1 MKLPMD
7 KLILRILPVPAD
19 RQFAETPL
27 KPGLRK
33 RLANFIPDIRRQYAE
48 KKKNLPPND
57 KKYRPST
64 MWYFFATVLVV
75 LSIQNFLGSSR
86 VEVISYSQFKS
97 LLKKDLINDLVIRET
112 TIDGNLK
119 GAAVKEVLKPEKLK
133 EISPEVLAS
142 KKPFPFETVRV
153 EDPGLT
159 AELESA
165 KIPFKGELTSNWLPT
180 ILSWVVPVGLFFL
193 MWSYLGRKMGS
204 ASGGLMQIGKS
215 KAKVYIEK
223 KTGVTFADVAGIDE
237 AEQEV
242 AEVVGFLK
250 DPDKYQRLGGRIPK
264 GVLIVGPPG
273 TGKTLLARAV
283 AGEAGVPFFSLT
295 GSDFV
300 EMFVGVGAARV
311 RDLFLQAVKN
321 APSIIFIDELD
332 AIGKARGVSVLAGND
347 EREQTLNQLL
357 AEMDGFDPNQGV
369 IIMAATNRPE
379 ILDAALLRP
388 GRFDRQILVDRPDII
403 GRTKILKLH
412 AKKVTLAA
420 DLDLAVV
427 AAKTPGFVGADLAN
441 IVNEAA
447 LLAARQDK
455 ESIDMTDFDEAIERV
470 VAGLQKKSHV
480 INPKE
485 KKIVAYH
492 ESGHALMAELVPGA
506 DPVSKISII
515 PRGVAALGYT
525 TQLPTED
532 RYLMTRSELLA
543 RIDVLLGGRVAEEI
557 VFGDVST
564 GAQNDLQRAT
574 EIARTMITQFGMSE
588 KLGLAALEGPRH
600 ATFLMVPT
608 QQPKEYSEE
617 TARLID
623 GEVNQIL
630 SEAHTKARDIL
641 LAHRD
646 ALEELAKLLLDKEV
660 VDRPALQEILKARSI
675 DSIEEKTRAPE
686 NNGSESP
693 GASHERNNQGMG
705 NPTFLN
711 KREIDPAGRQKS

>member
-1 MKLPMD
+1 MKLPFHSFAS
-7 KLILRILPVPAD
+7 RITSVSD
-19 RQFAETPL
+19 RHFAESPVETGP
-27 KPGLRK
+27 RK
-33 RLANFIPDIRRQYAE
+33 SVAEFIAGIRTRYAE
-48 KKKNLPPND
+48 QKKNGAPNE
-57 KKYRPST
+57 KKFRPAT
-64 MWYFFATVLVV
+64 IWYFLAIISLVFLV
-75 LSIQNFLGSSR
+75 QNLLGSR
-86 VEVISYSQFKS
+86 HVEIISYSQFKS
-97 LLKKDLINDLVIRET
+97 LVKKDLINDLVIRET
-112 TIDGNLK
+112 TVDGNLK
-119 GAAVKEVLKPEKLK
+119 GAAVKEIFSPEKLK
-133 EISPEVLAS
+133 DIAAEVIAG
-142 KKPFPFETVRV
+142 KKLFPFVTVRV

-159 AELESA
+159 AELEAA
-165 KIPFKGELTSNWLPT
+165 KVPFKGEVTNNWLPT
-180 ILSWVVPVGLFFL
+180 LLSWVVPVVLFFL
-193 MWSYLGRKMGS
+193 MWSYLGRKLGS

-237 AEQEV
+237 AEEEV

-250 DPDKYQRLGGRIPK
+250 DPAKYQRLGGRIPK

-311 RDLFLQAVKN
+311 RDLFMQAVKN

-332 AIGKARGVSVLAGND
+332 AIGKARGVSILTGND

-388 GRFDRQILVDRPDII
+388 GRFDRQILVDRPDIK
-403 GRTKILKLH
+403 GRTKILELH
-412 AKKVTLAA
+412 AKKVTLSA

-455 ESIDMTDFDEAIERV
+455 ESIEMAEFDEAIERV

-492 ESGHALMAELVPGA
+492 ESGHALVAELVPGA
-506 DPVSKISII
+506 DAVSKISII

-525 TQLPTED
+525 SQLPTED
-532 RYLMTRSELLA
+532 RYLMTRSELLG

-574 EIARTMITQFGMSE
+574 EIARTMVTQFGMSE
-588 KLGLAALEGPRH
+588 KLGLASLEGPRH

-608 QQPKEYSEE
+608 QSPKEYSEE

-623 GEVNQIL
+623 EEVKRIL
-630 SEAHTKARDIL
+630 SDAHTKARDIL
-641 LAHRD
+641 VAHRS
-646 ALEELAKLLLDKEV
+646 ALEELAKLLLEKEV
-660 VDRPALQEILKARSI
+660 VERPALQAILKVRSI
-675 DSIEEKTRAPE
+675 DSLKDKKRAADSS
-686 NNGSESP
+686 GSESNQTKV
-693 GASHERNNQGMG
+693 ER
-705 NPTFLN
+705 
-711 KREIDPAGRQKS
+711 E